1 MSIRYGYVDPKDM
14 SAFQVI
20 EPGEGKFIITKAEE
34 KKSKSN
40 NEMMEVTMTL
50 TNHKG
55 QSTMYREYIVSSNDP
70 AQNKSTATKIY
81 NILNAI
87 GRGELYGTPLEP
99 RHLERGRGKCYIKT
113 QKSDDPRYQDKSVV
127 AQYTSAAEAMENEL
141 AAAQESEFDD
151 SIPF

>member
-1 MSIRYGYVDPKDM
+1 MAIRYGYVDPKDM
-14 SAFQVI
+14 SAFQII
-20 EPGEGKFIITKAEE
+20 EPGHGKFKISKVEE

-40 NEMMEVTMTL
+40 NDMLEVTMTL
-50 TNHKG
+50 TNDRG

-87 GRGELYGTPLEP
+87 GRVELYGKDLEP
-99 RHLERGRGKCYIKT
+99 RHLDRGTGECYIKT

-127 AQYTSAAEAMENEL
+127 SQYISKAEAMQ
-141 AAAQESEFDD
+141 AQVDNMNESEFDD
-151 SIPF
+151 TIPF